1 MINQKILLTLQRQQF
16 YIKEVGSKT
25 LVFKEGKSDKVGK
38 VYDNGQGIFFHS
50 NNVAP
55 FKEGKNSIKDI
66 LGDVPADYKPIFI
79 KSEAVGKN
87 YSFSEAEYIAHTQI
101 EHTLKAYIEKTTKTT
116 LKNLH
121 CVRGVKNTYSN
132 NQKNYL
138 GNEVVFPYFDYDN
151 QFITAK
157 IVSYNPTGK
166 RVKIGVRKS
175 GNWFH
180 SYKPIKDSIG
190 ILQQKTYKRKKSF
203 FGEQLLKGNSKNIVI
218 VEGEKTAII
227 CQEKFDNII
236 FLATGGATQLK
247 GLNYKYLK
255 GRNVFLFADKGVS
268 EWFEIGKK
276 QGWECSHILENS
288 IEAVEGSDI
297 LDYINTPLWNDISN
311 SLKKIGTFALHDTDQ
326 NKANALNKPIG
337 LAYSKKSKPNK
348 ETCLPNWYELKFRGY
363 DDTAEQTNPT
373 MECFEGKHFK
383 FYKNDFVSW
392 SANIDFNS
400 LVGYGKELREPTETD
415 FIENLEKVF
424 RVAKFI
430 NSSAEKITYIKTVSQ
445 QFEHVLNHLAINCN
459 YNFNIDF
466 ILNELMPEWNSKGND
481 ISEYISKPRNY
492 RVLKGNI
499 PKDKFESYLAEDKR
513 IYSTNTLIKKIYRY
527 IKDKRYISLKNDL
540 QLSHKNEN
548 SFIFELVKTY
558 NENVVGCS
566 TINQWNTAKEIQSYC
581 NEIDKRVQ
589 NPYTPYKSTYI
600 ECTKNVPKIK
610 PIVIKSIL
618 KKAKIPKRAVSR
630 YFNHKPNVK
639 IYKDLM
645 TIAEYLIECP
655 NDLKFLRSKR
665 RIEVKPLYTIKEM
678 NLKLSEIRETE
689 RQSLEMTELQNK
701 VNYNITPG
709 EAFNYELDISNG
721 VFSCSEKEAT
731 EKGREFLYNWL
742 CVNRDL
748 KGIEK
753 SECWANPEAYLSDK
767 TLNN

>member
-16 YIKEVGSKT
+16 YIKEVGENC

-38 VYDNGQGIFFHS
+38 VYDNGQGIYFYS
-50 NNVAP
+50 NNVTP
-55 FKEGKNSIKDI
+55 FKEGNNSIKDI
-66 LGDVPADYKPIFI
+66 LGDVPTDHKPIFI

-87 YSFSEAEYIAHTQI
+87 YSFSEAEYISHTQT
-101 EHTLKAYIEKTTKTT
+101 EHTLKAFIDKTIKTTC
-116 LKNLH
+116 KNLH
-121 CVRGVKNTYSN
+121 SVRGVKNTYSSS
-132 NQKNYL
+132 QKNYL
-138 GNEVVFPYFDYDN
+138 NNEVLFPYFDYDN
-151 QFITAK
+151 KFITAK
-157 IVSYNPTGK
+157 IVSYNPNGK
-166 RVKIGVRKS
+166 RVKKGIRKS

-180 SYKPIKDSIG
+180 TYKPIKDSIG

-203 FGEQLLKGNSKNIVI
+203 FGEQLLKGNIKNVVI
-218 VEGEKTAII
+218 VESEKTAIV

-247 GLNYKYLK
+247 GLNYKCLN

-288 IEAVEGSDI
+288 NDALEGSDI
-297 LDYINTPLWNDISN
+297 LDHIDSLLWYDISD
-311 SLKKIGTFALHDTDQ
+311 SLKKIGSS
-326 NKANALNKPIG
+326 KPIG
-337 LAYSKKSKPNK
+337 LAYSKKSNPNK

-373 MECFEGKHFK
+373 MQYFEGKHFK

-466 ILNELMPEWNSKGND
+466 IMNELLPEWNSKGND

-492 RVLKGNI
+492 RVIKGNV

-513 IYSTNTLIKKIYRY
+513 IYSTNTLIKKIYQY
-527 IKDKRYISLKNDL
+527 SKDKRYISLKNDL
-540 QLSHKNEN
+540 GLEHKTAN
-548 SFIFELVKTY
+548 SFIWELVKNY
-558 NENVVGCS
+558 NKNVVGCS
-566 TINQWNTAKEIQSYC
+566 TINQWNTIKEIESYSSQ
-581 NEIDKRVQ
+581 IDKKYKKR
-589 NPYTPYKSTYI
+589 TPYIESKYI
-600 ECTKNVPKIK
+600 ECTESVQKSK

-618 KKAKIPKRAVSR
+618 NETNIPIRAVKR
-630 YFNHKPNVK
+630 YFNHKPNKK
-639 IYKDLM
+639 IYNNLI
-645 TIAEYLIECP
+645 TIAEYIIECP
-655 NDLKFLRSKR
+655 HDLKFNRNKK
-665 RIEVKPLYTIKEM
+665 RIEVQTLYTIKEM
-678 NLKLSEIRETE
+678 NLKLSEIREAE

-701 VNYNITPG
+701 VNYNIDPV
-709 EAFNYELDISNG
+709 EAFNYKLDISNG
-721 VFSCSEKEAT
+721 IFSCSEKEAT
-731 EKGREFLYNWL
+731 EKGREFLFNWL
-742 CVNRDL
+742 CHNL
-748 KGIEK
+748 KLQGTDK

>member
-1 MINQKILLTLQRQQF
+1 MINQKILLTLQSKQF

-66 LGDVPADYKPIFI
+66 LGDVPTDYKPIFI

-87 YSFSEAEYIAHTQI
+87 YSFSEAEYIAHTQT
-101 EHTLKAYIEKTTKTT
+101 EHTLKAFIDKTIKTTC
-116 LKNLH
+116 KNLH
-121 CVRGVKNTYSN
+121 SVRGVKNTYSSS
-132 NQKNYL
+132 QKNYL
-138 GNEVVFPYFDYDN
+138 NNEVLFPYFDYDN

-203 FGEQLLKGNSKNIVI
+203 FGEQLLKGNIKNVVI
-218 VEGEKTAII
+218 VESEKTAIV

-247 GLNYKYLK
+247 GLNYKCLN

-276 QGWECSHILENS
+276 QGWECSYILENS
-288 IEAVEGSDI
+288 NDAVEGSDV
-297 LDYINTPLWNDISN
+297 LDHIDSLLWNDISN

-326 NKANALNKPIG
+326 NKANALNKPVG
-337 LAYSKKSKPNK
+337 LGYSKKSKPNK

-373 MECFEGKHFK
+373 MKYFEGKHFK

-466 ILNELMPEWNSKGND
+466 ILNELLPEWNSKGND

-492 RVLKGNI
+492 RVIKGNV

-513 IYSTNTLIKKIYRY
+513 IYSTNTLIKKIYQY
-527 IKDKRYISLKNDL
+527 SKDKRYISLKNDL
-540 QLSHKNEN
+540 QLNHKNDN
-548 SFIFELVKTY
+548 SFIWELVKNY
-558 NENVVGCS
+558 NKNVVGCS
-566 TINQWNTAKEIQSYC
+566 TINQWNTSKEIESYC
-581 NEIDKRVQ
+581 SQIDKKYKKR
-589 NPYTPYKSTYI
+589 TPYIKSKYI
-600 ECTKNVPKIK
+600 ECTESVQKSK
-610 PIVIKSIL
+610 PVLIKSVL
-618 KKAKIPKRAVSR
+618 NETNIPIRAVKN
-630 YFNHKPNVK
+630 YFNHKPNKK
-639 IYKDLM
+639 IYNNLI
-645 TIAEYLIECP
+645 TIAEYIIECP
-655 NDLKFLRSKR
+655 HDLKFNRNKK
-665 RIEVKPLYTIKEM
+665 RIEVQTLYTIKEM
-678 NLKLSEIRETE
+678 KLKLSEIREAE

-701 VNYNITPG
+701 VNYNIDPV
-709 EAFNYELDISNG
+709 EAFNYKLDISNG
-721 VFSCSEKEAT
+721 IFSCSEKEAT
-731 EKGREFLYNWL
+731 EKGREFLFNWL
-742 CVNRDL
+742 CHNL
-748 KGIEK
+748 KLQGTDK

>member
-1 MINQKILLTLQRQQF
+1 MINQEILLTLQSKQF

-66 LGDVPADYKPIFI
+66 LGDVPTDYKPIFI

-87 YSFSEAEYIAHTQI
+87 YSFSEAEYIAHTQT
-101 EHTLKAYIEKTTKTT
+101 EHTLKAFIDKTIKTTC
-116 LKNLH
+116 KNLH
-121 CVRGVKNTYSN
+121 SVRGVKNTYSSS
-132 NQKNYL
+132 QKNYL
-138 GNEVVFPYFDYDN
+138 NNEVLFPYFDYDN

-157 IVSYNPTGK
+157 IVSYNPNGK
-166 RVKIGVRKS
+166 RVKKGIRKS

-180 SYKPIKDSIG
+180 TYKPIKDSIG

-203 FGEQLLKGNSKNIVI
+203 FGEQLLKGNIKNVVI
-218 VEGEKTAII
+218 VESEKTAVV

-247 GLNYKYLK
+247 GLNYKCLN

-276 QGWECSHILENS
+276 QGWECSYILENS
-288 IEAVEGSDI
+288 KNALEGSDI
-297 LDYINTPLWNDISN
+297 LDHIDSLLWYDISD
-311 SLKKIGTFALHDTDQ
+311 SLKKIGSS
-326 NKANALNKPIG
+326 KPIG
-337 LAYSKKSKPNK
+337 LAYSKKSNPNK

-392 SANIDFNS
+392 SANVDFNS
-400 LVGYGKELREPTETD
+400 LVGYGKDLREPTETD

-430 NSSAEKITYIKTVSQ
+430 NSSAEKFSYIKTVSQ

-466 ILNELMPEWNSKGND
+466 IMNELLPEWNSKRND

-492 RVLKGNI
+492 RVIKGNV

-513 IYSTNTLIKKIYRY
+513 IYSTNTLIKKIYQY
-527 IKDKRYISLKNDL
+527 SKDKRYISLKNDL
-540 QLSHKNEN
+540 QLNHKNDN
-548 SFIFELVKTY
+548 SFIWDLVRNY

-566 TINQWNTAKEIQSYC
+566 TINQWNTIKEIESYSSQ
-581 NEIDKRVQ
+581 IDKKYKKR
-589 NPYTPYKSTYI
+589 TPYIESKYI
-600 ECTKNVPKIK
+600 ECTNSVQKSK
-610 PIVIKSIL
+610 PIVMKSIL
-618 KKAKIPKRAVSR
+618 NETKIPIRAVKR
-630 YFNHKPNVK
+630 YFSHKPNK
-639 IYKDLM
+639 KTYKDLI

-655 NDLKFLRSKR
+655 NDLKFTRNKK
-665 RIEVKPLYTIKEM
+665 RIEVQTLYTIKEM
-678 NLKLSEIRETE
+678 NLKLSEIREAE

-701 VNYNITPG
+701 VNYNIDPV
-709 EAFNYELDISNG
+709 EAFNYKLDISNG
-721 VFSCSEKEAT
+721 IFSCSEKEAT

-748 KGIEK
+748 KGIDRA
-753 SECWANPEAYLSDK
+753 ECWANPEAYLSDK